1 MGSWDIIVMVMT
13 KPNTWGA
20 IGVTTMGITMV
31 INPQKMGY
39 VAATKTLL
47 TPLIGGTPPP
57 HVSHIPVRFMG
68 QLIGCYNMLYGYPS
82 SMWDVDRESPPGT
95 IRWGL

>member
-1 MGSWDIIVMVMT
+1 MNMGTFPGKLMGSWDIIVKVMT

-57 HVSHIPVRFMG
+57 MYHIY
-68 QLIGCYNMLYGYPS
+68 QLDS
-82 SMWDVDRESPPGT
+82 WDN
-95 IRWGL
+95 L